1 MTTPLC
7 YTVIIPFFIALFLV
21 GWIHPKLVKIAL
33 LKNIVDNPDA
43 RKLQRTPVPVL
54 GGVAV
59 FFGVAHDIFFVKTHN
74 VEFSFQYVGY
84 FPDFVFVVAGN
95 K

>member
-43 RKLQRTPVPVL
+43 VNC
-54 GGVAV
+54 
-59 FFGVAHDIFFVKTHN
+59 N
-74 VEFSFQYVGY
+74 VRRFLSWAASPFSSGS
-84 FPDFVFVVAGN
+84 
-95 K
+95 